1 MSTTSTNPLSD
12 TVTSQT
18 ATAEPVTAE
27 PATAEPAK
35 KKRKTSKKKAP
46 KPACQETQKPECQET
61 PKPECQETAQQQVIA
76 APIETQPRASMAVEP
91 ENTAA
96 PAKMLLI
103 KNKATEFV
111 KQLGCSM
118 SHAHDKGTLQ
128 SAQKVL
134 EAALL
139 MACTEAKKRN
149 KKAER
154 PQVTMRDF
162 EGVFAAIGGQN
173 EIK

>member
-1 MSTTSTNPLSD
+1 MSTTTTKPLSD
-12 TVTSQT
+12 TVTSQPP
-18 ATAEPVTAE
+18 TAEPPT
-27 PATAEPAK
+27 TEPAK
-35 KKRKTSKKKAP
+35 KKRRISKKKAP
-46 KPACQETQKPECQET
+46 QPECKEAPQ
-61 PKPECQETAQQQVIA
+61 PECKEAPQPECKEAAQQQVTA
-76 APIETQPRASMAVEP
+76 SPTETQPPASMAVEP
-91 ENTAA
+91 ENTSA

-118 SHAHDKGTLQ
+118 SHAHDKGTLK

-134 EAALL
+134 EAALV

-162 EGVFAAIGGQN
+162 EGVYAAIDAQS